1 MKQKQHIFSTF
12 IFCSLIFGLGF
23 TVPNYAA
30 NIIVVKGE
38 IKSLDATI
46 TAQDLQIIIAN
57 KEHKISQQGL
67 IDGQFYQATFLD
79 FTRSIAEVGDTFEVV
94 AKLKSGE
101 IVGNISRKLTDG
113 DIAAAVAEIN
123 MPIYPTPEIKLI
135 SPETG
140 ATAGET
146 PIKITGL
153 NFRAGA
159 TLKVGDNPA
168 LAVTING
175 ESEIAALSPAGTVG
189 KANLT
194 ITNADGRS
202 HTLPDAYIYVNF
214 PPQILHVD
222 PASADVAGGKT
233 VTVTGKDFNAAATVT
248 FGDQP
253 VTEPVIAAEGNTI
266 TVTAPKVEVAGGI
279 VLTVVNPDGQLAEAT
294 FTYIVAFP
302 WDINGNGTV
311 DIFDLVTV
319 ASEFG
324 QTAAGLAGDVN
335 QDGTVNIFDLVAVAS
350 HFGETVGATAA
361 PNAVPDQISQLKQ
374 ALTQLEAA
382 RQDLPAQ
389 LLRQW
394 LVTNGHLP
402 AENRLL
408 PNYPNPF
415 NPETWIPYQLT
426 HAADLQLSI
435 YDINGQP
442 VRQIE
447 LGHQQMGV
455 YTSIS
460 QAIYWDGRNE
470 SGEVVTSGIYFYS
483 LQAGDF
489 TQTQKM
495 ILLK

>member
-1 MKQKQHIFSTF
+1 MKQKQHIFSAF

-23 TVPNYAA
+23 AVPNYAA
-30 NIIVVKGE
+30 QIFVVNIEVESLDSSILAQELLIIVSNE
-38 IKSLDATI
+38 
-46 TAQDLQIIIAN
+46 N
-57 KEHKISQQGL
+57 RKISLKG
-67 IDGQFYQATFLD
+67 IPDNQFVQVTFVD
-79 FTRSIAEVGDTFEVV
+79 FSRSIAELGDTLEII
-94 AKLKSGE
+94 AKLKSDQ
-101 IVGNISRKLTDG
+101 VVSRIAYTLTDN
-113 DIAAAVAEIN
+113 DIQSSLAEIN
-123 MPIYPTPEIKLI
+123 MPIYPAPEIKLV

-140 ATAGET
+140 VTAGET

-153 NFRAGA
+153 NFRAGV

-168 LAVTING
+168 LAVTVNS
-175 ESEIAALSPAGTVG
+175 ESEITALSPAGTVG

-214 PPQILHVD
+214 PPQILNVD
-222 PASADVAGGKT
+222 PASADVAGGET
-233 VTVTGKDFNAAATVT
+233 VTITGKDFNAAATIK

-266 TVTAPKVEVAGGI
+266 TVITPKVEVAGDI
-279 VLTVVNPDGQLAEAT
+279 VLAVVNPDGQLAEAT

-302 WDINGNGTV
+302 WDVNGNGTV

-324 QTAAGLAGDVN
+324 QTADGLAGDVN

-402 AENRLL
+402 AKNRLL

-426 HAADLQLSI
+426 HAADVQLSI

-470 SGEVVTSGIYFYS
+470 SGEVVTSGIYFYA